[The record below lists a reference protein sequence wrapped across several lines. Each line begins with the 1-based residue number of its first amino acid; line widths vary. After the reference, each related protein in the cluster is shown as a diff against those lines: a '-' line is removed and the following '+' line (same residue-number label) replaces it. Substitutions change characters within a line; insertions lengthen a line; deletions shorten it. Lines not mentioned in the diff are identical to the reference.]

1 MDTIF
6 DKRKT
11 QERRDQV
18 KSVPHDLRTLP
29 DRRLNSISVQWIPID
44 EITLHSDL
52 RKAFRKYNRALFDR
66 AHTGSAVSDR
76 SY

>member
-11 QERRDQV
+11 QERRNRI

-44 EITLHSDL
+44 EITLHADL
-52 RKAFRKYNRALFDR
+52 RKAFRKYNRALFHR
-66 AHTGSAVSDR
+66 AHAGVAVSAR
-76 SY
+76 SF